1 MAVRLSANLANTLAN
16 AIDDAFNAGSGAATI
31 KIYTGTQPAT
41 ADTAVGGATLLATFT
56 LSDPAFGNASGGTI
70 TMAGTPL
77 TVAAAATGTAG
88 WFRAESNGGGT
99 LTVLDGS
106 VGTSGHQI
114 NLNTTSITSGV
125 NVTITSGTITMP
137 TS

>member
-1 MAVRLSANLANTLAN
+1 MAVRLSAALAN
-16 AIDDAFNAGSGAATI
+16 AIDDAVNAGTAGTI

-41 ADTAVGGATLLATFT
+41 ADTAASGTLLATFT
-56 LSDPAFGNASGGTI
+56 LADPAFGASSGGTI
-70 TMAGTPL
+70 TLNSTPL
-77 TVAAAATGTAG
+77 TVAAAASGTAG
-88 WFRAESNGGGT
+88 WFRMESNGPT
-99 LTVLDGS
+99 VTVLDGS

-114 NLNTTSITSGV
+114 NLNTTSITLGV

>member
-1 MAVRLSANLANTLAN
+1 MAVRLSAALAN
-16 AIDDAFNAGSGAATI
+16 ALANAVDDTVNGGPAGGTV

-41 ADTAVGGATLLATFT
+41 ADTAVSGTLLATFT
-56 LSDPAFGNASGGTI
+56 MSDPAFGNAASGVI
-70 TMAGTPL
+70 TLAGVPL

-88 WFRAESNGGGT
+88 WFRISDSTGAS
-99 LTVLDGS
+99 VLDGS
-106 VGTSGHQI
+106 VGTSGNQI